1 MRTFRKEWHVQDKEP
16 RGDFAQKEK
25 ASMHPGYILK
35 GTKIEREQESDKT
48 QVSFVEVCSVETTY
62 TTLSCPVSR
71 EGHRRIYKG
80 ECCQNDCSVDE

>member
-1 MRTFRKEWHVQDKEP
+1 MACTGQGTSRGLCAEGKGKYAP
-16 RGDFAQKEK
+16 RL
-25 ASMHPGYILK
+25 HPEGNK
-35 GTKIEREQESDKT
+35 DREREQESDKT